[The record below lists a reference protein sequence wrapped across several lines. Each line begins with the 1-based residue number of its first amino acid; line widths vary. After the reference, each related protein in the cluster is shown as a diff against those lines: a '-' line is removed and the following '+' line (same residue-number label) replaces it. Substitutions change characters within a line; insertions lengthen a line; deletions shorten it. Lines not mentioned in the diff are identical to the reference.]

1 MFFRRRLAD
10 SVSPGRSGADAAG
23 ASADGPASLI
33 RLEGITKRFGA
44 LTAIDDLTLE
54 IRDGE
59 FFCLL
64 GPSGCGKSTLLRVLA
79 GFEDS
84 DGGRVLLDGRD
95 ITSEPAYRRPL
106 NMMFQSYALFPHLT
120 VAGNVAYGLKQ
131 AGMRRADIARRV
143 DEMLQLVRLPDF
155 GERYPAQIS
164 GGQRQRVA
172 LARALAR
179 NPRVLLLD
187 EPLGALDRRLREETQ
202 AELKNLQHKLGTTFV
217 MVTHDQDEAMSMADR
232 IGVMDRGRMAQLG
245 TPQELYERPRSRFVA
260 TFLGDV
266 NLADGRVVAVEAGK
280 VRVATAW
287 SDRPVTVMQTGGA
300 PLPGASCTVAIRPEK
315 LAIVPEPAEGRSHNT
330 LAGRIVG
337 ESYLGGHTIL
347 RVEVAP
353 GQVLRV
359 ARPNARGT
367 AAVPAGQA
375 VHLAFAPDAAVL
387 LP

>member
-1 MFFRRRLAD
+1 LAESAD
-10 SVSPGRSGADAAG
+10 TGGSGVASPG
-23 ASADGPASLI
+23 ASAESPKPLI
-33 RLEGITKRFGA
+33 RFEAITKRFGA
-44 LTAIDDLTLE
+44 LTAVDDLTLE

-64 GPSGCGKSTLLRVLA
+64 GPSGCGKSTLLRLLA
-79 GFEDS
+79 GFEDP
-84 DGGRVLLDGRD
+84 DRGRVLLDGRD
-95 ITSEPAYRRPL
+95 ITMEPAHRRPL

-120 VAGNVAYGLKQ
+120 VAGNVAYGLKR
-131 AGMRRADIARRV
+131 AGMSRADTARRV
-143 DEMLQLVRLPDF
+143 DEMLQLVSMPDL

-245 TPQELYERPRSRFVA
+245 PPQELYERPRSRFVA

-266 NLADGRVVAVEAGK
+266 NLADGRVVAVEAGA

-287 SDRPVTVMQTGGA
+287 SDTPLTVTKTGAG
-300 PLPGASCTVAIRPEK
+300 LVPGASCTVAVRPEK
-315 LAIVPEPAEGRSHNT
+315 VEILPEPAEGGLQNT
-330 LAGRIVG
+330 LTGRIVG
-337 ESYLGGHTIL
+337 ESYLGAETIL

-359 ARPNARGT
+359 ARPNARAT
-367 AAVPAGQA
+367 AGGVAGQA
-375 VHLAFAPDAAVL
+375 VRLTFAPDVAVL

>member
-1 MFFRRRLAD
+1 LFFRRRLAD
-10 SVSPGRSGADAAG
+10 PAETGGSGADAAG
-23 ASADGPASLI
+23 ASAEGSRPLI
-33 RLEGITKRFGA
+33 RVEGITKRFGA
-44 LTAIDDLTLE
+44 LTAVDDLTLE

-64 GPSGCGKSTLLRVLA
+64 GPSGCGKSTLLRLLA
-79 GFEDS
+79 GFEEPDQ
-84 DGGRVLLDGRD
+84 GRVLLDGRD
-95 ITSEPAYRRPL
+95 ITTEPAHRRPL

-120 VAGNVAYGLKQ
+120 VAGNVAYGLKR
-131 AGMRRADIARRV
+131 AGMSKADTARRV
-143 DEMLQLVRLPDF
+143 DEMLQLVRLPDL
-155 GERYPAQIS
+155 GERYPAHIS

-232 IGVMDRGRMAQLG
+232 IGVMNRGRMAQLG
-245 TPQELYERPRSRFVA
+245 PPQELYERPRSRFVA
-260 TFLGDV
+260 MFLGDV
-266 NLADGRVVAVEAGK
+266 NLADGRVVAVEAGEM
-280 VRVATAW
+280 RVATAW
-287 SDRPVTVMQTGGA
+287 SDTPLTVLRTGTGPV
-300 PLPGASCTVAIRPEK
+300 PGASCTVAIRPET
-315 LAIVPEPAEGRSHNT
+315 LAIVPEGAKASGQNT
-330 LAGRIVG
+330 LTGRIVG
-337 ESYLGGHTIL
+337 ESYLGGQTIL

-359 ARPNARGT
+359 ARPNARATVGGV
-367 AAVPAGQA
+367 AAQA